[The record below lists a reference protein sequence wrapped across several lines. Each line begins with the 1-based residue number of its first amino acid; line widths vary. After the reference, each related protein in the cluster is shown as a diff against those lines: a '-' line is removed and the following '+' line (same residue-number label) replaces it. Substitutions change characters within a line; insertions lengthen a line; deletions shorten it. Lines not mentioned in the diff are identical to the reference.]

1 MVKKISYAVNIAK
14 STYLKK
20 DTKKVESVTDTYKN
34 TMQNIEIKKS
44 HPKKSS
50 RKKKKPL
57 LKIYI
62 WYFVNFYIFFQHI
75 CFIEFSA
82 LIQLLYFSVYPFH
95 LTRNT

>member
-50 RKKKKPL
+50 RKKKKA
-57 LKIYI
+57 
-62 WYFVNFYIFFQHI
+62 FAQN
-75 CFIEFSA
+75 
-82 LIQLLYFSVYPFH
+82 LYMVFC
-95 LTRNT
+95 